1 MFSYWLKKRF
11 PKKSRPAARRIL
23 VNVAAQLL
31 ALTDANGVSDASEGF
46 IDGDGI

>member
-23 VNVAAQLL
+23 VNVAALLL
-31 ALTDANGVSDASEGF
+31 AVADTNEASDASEGF
-46 IDGDGI
+46 IDSAGI